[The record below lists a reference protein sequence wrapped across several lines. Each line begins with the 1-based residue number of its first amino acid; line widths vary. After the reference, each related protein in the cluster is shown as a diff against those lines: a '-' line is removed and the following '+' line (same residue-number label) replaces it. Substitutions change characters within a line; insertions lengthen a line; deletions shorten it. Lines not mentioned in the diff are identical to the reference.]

1 MVSIVFLWNVTY
13 DRTVGLV
20 ESDMFGQFCFTSNF
34 ISEDD
39 FPHELRVYRCNSLL
53 AESAMVYCDHTLSP
67 ESSKTET
74 EATSGI

>member
-20 ESDMFGQFCFTSNF
+20 ESDVFGQFCFTSNF

-39 FPHELRVYRCNSLL
+39 FPHELGGLPMQLSR
-53 AESAMVYCDHTLSP
+53 ECD
-67 ESSKTET
+67 
-74 EATSGI
+74 GIL